1 MGTMVVVSVADD
13 DEVIISSP
21 SEYKTDLGQEI
32 VATMEVVGMEIT
44 DSLMV
49 GLRKYDVPAL
59 IRVLWQYTPD
69 KERLLALLEKE
80 I

>member
-1 MGTMVVVSVADD
+1 MDPIRVDVALGDSITVSEDQT
-13 DEVIISSP
+13 EVGI
-21 SEYKTDLGQEI
+21 TLL
-32 VATMEVVGMEIT
+32 EVTGWGGSAGVT
-44 DSLMV
+44 DSIAV
-49 GLRKYDVPAL
+49 ALRKYDVPAL